1 MDSLEIAQLKD
12 SILNYL
18 NDHSKKNIPS
28 EVIYEELRLKNVQSA
43 IYNVSI
49 KDMDREN
56 VIHTTATPGN
66 RSLLVLTE
74 AGRILLS
81 EGGYTKRLDEEFRKD
96 KQQDDI
102 VRKSREK
109 TAVETKYLKASL
121 KRYKL
126 AFAISLIAIV
136 ISISSLIYS
145 IYFRI

>member
-28 EVIYEELRLKNVQSA
+28 EVIYDELRLKNVPSA
-43 IYNVSI
+43 IFNLSI
-49 KDMDREN
+49 REMDREN
-56 VIHTTATPGN
+56 VIHTTDTSGN
-66 RSLLVLTE
+66 RSLLALTE
-74 AGRILLS
+74 AGRILIS
-81 EGGYTKRLDEEFRKD
+81 EGGYVKRLDEEFRKD

-109 TAVETKYLKASL
+109 AAVETKHLKASL
-121 KRYKL
+121 KHYKL

>member
-18 NDHSKKNIPS
+18 NDHSKKNVPS
-28 EVIYEELRLKNVQSA
+28 EVIYDELRLKNVPSA

-49 KDMDREN
+49 REMDREN
-56 VIHTTATPGN
+56 VIHTTDTSGN

-74 AGRILLS
+74 AGRILIS
-81 EGGYTKRLDEEFRKD
+81 EGGYVKRLDEEFRKD

-109 TAVETKYLKASL
+109 AAVETKHLS
-121 KRYKL
+121 
-126 AFAISLIAIV
+126 
-136 ISISSLIYS
+136 
-145 IYFRI
+145 